1 MNSSDEKQQGIV
13 VDPLAWLNSLH
24 AAAADQVGSPASM
37 AESSPSRLVAGMG
50 SADPTWAFTSEGQAQ
65 ETQQAV
71 GQICRNH
78 CPINTRC
85 VEERCRFFR
94 LELEAQRYIDEGPE
108 GEGWI
113 VEMTG
118 RQPS

>member
-1 MNSSDEKQQGIV
+1 MASSNKQGIV
-13 VDPLAWLNSLH
+13 VDPLAWIASLH
-24 AAAADQVGSPASM
+24 AAAGDQVGSPASV
-37 AESSPSRLVAGMG
+37 AENSPSRLVASLGG
-50 SADPTWAFTSEGQAQ
+50 ADPTWAFASEGQAQ

-85 VEERCRFFR
+85 VEERCRFYR
-94 LELEAQRYIDEGPE
+94 LELEAQRYIDDGPE

-113 VEMTG
+113 VGMTG
-118 RQPS
+118 EQP